1 MNLKIQR
8 IKKKIILFLKIIT
21 CKFSDVADKSFNA
34 CAMADLKSVFTVF
47 LSKLSSSFITLA
59 TVCAIFWKDAPNSLS
74 GPNEKTF

>member
-8 IKKKIILFLKIIT
+8 IKKKSLFLKIIT

-34 CAMADLKSVFTVF
+34 RAIADLKSVLTVS

-59 TVCAIFWKDAPNSLS
+59 TVCAIFWKEAPNSLS
-74 GPNEKTF
+74 DPNEKTF